1 MAIEQKYADLIN
13 AEIDGVISDVDK
25 PELAAFLAESAEG
38 RAEHERLSTLCA
50 SLNAVEDV
58 SPPVHLRHVIMNSV
72 KPARPEQSS
81 PGILRILFA
90 LPTLRYGLTFAAGV
104 FLTLS
109 LVSSMQ
115 LSNTALDD
123 VTGLVGT
130 MSDPIGADLASS
142 ISVDRVEIAG
152 TVSLRSSG
160 DMLILDFDLSA
171 QGLVEIQADYTDRTI
186 WFNGFGQLESS
197 GTTISAENGRIK
209 LGMEGKSRYAV
220 YLHNEGGRGT
230 TVSLRFISNGKI
242 VHEASLVY
250 EPAE

>member
-1 MAIEQKYADLIN
+1 MAIDEKYTDLIN
-13 AEIDGVISDVDK
+13 ADIDGVISDVDK

-38 RAEHERLSTLCA
+38 RAQHERLSTLCA
-50 SLNAVEDV
+50 SLDAVERV
-58 SPPVHLRHVIMNSV
+58 SPPPHLRHVIMNSV
-72 KPARPEQSS
+72 KPARPEQKS
-81 PGILRILFA
+81 PATLQMLFTM
-90 LPTLRYGLTFAAGV
+90 PTLRYGLSFAAGV

-130 MSDPIGADLASS
+130 MSDPIGADVASS
-142 ISVDRVEIAG
+142 ITVDRVEIAG
-152 TVSLRSSG
+152 TVSLRSIG
-160 DMLILDFDLSA
+160 AMLILDFDLSA
-171 QGLVEIQADYTDRTI
+171 QGLIEIQADYTDRTI

-197 GTTISAENGRIK
+197 GTTISAENGHIT

-220 YLHNEGGRGT
+220 YLHNQGGRGT
-230 TVSLRFISNGKI
+230 TVSLRFVSNGKI